1 MTPSEIQEKTAA
13 AAACIDDDNSTAADI
28 DKHLQEVQS
37 AVVALESLPAL
48 PHEDDALS
56 VEDHAARKQARQE
69 RDILSRATHNAYR
82 RLMAESERRQ
92 GLEALESMPGRLK
105 QIQERLDA
113 VEQARAALAD
123 AQRRLHAEL
132 LPIKQIRT
140 KASMGQGYSP
150 SVMAGVAVPA
160 DLAEAAVDACHLQ
173 EIEAKR
179 LRREISNDA

>member
-1 MTPSEIQEKTAA
+1 MTPSEIQEKTGA
-13 AAACIDDDNSTAADI
+13 AAACIDDDNSTAAEI
-28 DKHLQEVQS
+28 DKHLQEVQT

-69 RDILSRATHNAYR
+69 RDILSRAAHNAYR
-82 RLMAESERRQ
+82 RLMFESDRRQ
-92 GLEALESMPGRLK
+92 GLEALESMPERLK
-105 QIQERLDA
+105 QIQGQLDA
-113 VEQARAALAD
+113 VEQAHAALAD

-132 LPIKQIRT
+132 VPIKQMRT

-150 SVMAGVAVPA
+150 SVMEGVSVPTALA
-160 DLAEAAVDACHLQ
+160 DAAVSACGLQ